1 MDKNKKE
8 IIKDIIYFIL
18 LIYLGLMILNF
29 VKYNF

>member
-18 LIYLGLMILNF
+18 LICSGLMILNF
-29 VKYNF
+29 IKYF

>member
-18 LIYLGLMILNF
+18 LICSGLMILNF